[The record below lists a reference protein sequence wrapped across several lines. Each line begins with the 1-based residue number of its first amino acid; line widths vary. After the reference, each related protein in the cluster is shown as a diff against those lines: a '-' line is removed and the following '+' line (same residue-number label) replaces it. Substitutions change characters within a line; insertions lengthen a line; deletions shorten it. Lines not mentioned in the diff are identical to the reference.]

1 MTVSIESMTTADAAR
16 CAYLE
21 TVLFPGDDPW
31 AEDAFIAELAAPH
44 NHYVTARE
52 NGEVVGYAGISLLGQ
67 PSRGAFVVGESEV
80 HTIGVDPSHHRR
92 GIGGRLLDEL
102 LRVADEHGG
111 PVFLEVRTDN
121 EPAIE
126 LYRREGFEIVG
137 TRVGYYQPSGADA
150 FTMRRSEK
158 TEGSAR

>member
-1 MTVSIESMTTADAAR
+1 MTVTIEPMTVHDCAR

-21 TVLFPGDDPW
+21 TVLFEGDDPW
-31 AEDAFIAELAAPH
+31 SADAFVAELAAPH

-52 NGEVVGYAGISLLGQ
+52 AGEIVGYAGISLLGQ
-67 PSRGAFVVGESEV
+67 PSRGAFVVGEAEV
-80 HTIGVDPSHHRR
+80 HTIGVDPAHHRR
-92 GIGGRLLDEL
+92 GIGGRLLSEL
-102 LRVADEHGG
+102 LRVADDHGG

-137 TRVGYYQPSGADA
+137 TRAKYYQPSGADA
-150 FTMRRSEK
+150 FTMRRPEK
-158 TEGSAR
+158 TEAAR